1 MSRTPRIYNPD
12 ERRFLEENLYCSF
25 CGNAEAFTINLK
37 LKHQLTP
44 VSEGL
49 KIELYGPYTDKVLK
63 VISNNV
69 DRILERAWD
78 KGKPVFH
85 CANCGEGE
93 GLDLQGR
100 VLDYCS
106 NNCCPGCFSCGS
118 YIEESEVVE
127 LCSQCIQEKEGAIEE
142 DDCMYMCPWYDSGL
156 LEVLDHYEITLKDL
170 KEKLGY

>member
-85 CANCGEGE
+85 CANCGDGE
-93 GLDLQGR
+93 NLDLQGR
-100 VLDYCS
+100 VMDYCMNS
-106 NNCCPGCFSCGS
+106 CCPGCFHCLSWIS
-118 YIEESEVVE
+118 KDEVRD
-127 LCSQCIQEKEGAIEE
+127 LCKECIQKRDGAIDEE
-142 DDCMYMCPWYDSGL
+142 DCYYQCDWYDNGL
-156 LEVLDHYEITLKDL
+156 LEVLDHYGVSLKGL
-170 KEKLGY
+170 KEELGY